1 MEAMACMVKKRKARS
16 IKAMKAE
23 VLLKRK
29 RRKEA
34 TDAVKHKS
42 Y

>member
-1 MEAMACMVKKRKARS
+1 MAGTVKKIKVRN
-16 IKAMKAE
+16 IKATKAE

-34 TDAVKHKS
+34 TDAVKYKS